1 MSRRQNLEVSRRNL
15 TSGEEVVRRKQEA
28 KAFEL
33 GMPLCPDQYAYNKR
47 PLWKVWKQ
55 LGEYLLQKRVLSYA
69 DGDALLALAEA
80 RLAGDK
86 ERQEAVLD
94 ATWRKR
100 TPFPEPE
107 RPELT
112 LEDFLADVRNERESF
127 SERMRPS
134 TTLTMDAG
142 GAEYHWSAGDPA
154 EVARTYALD
163 IVQGGIVAGELIRRA
178 CTRFLNDLDTG
189 HERGL
194 FFDPLAARHIVRF
207 AETFCD
213 ITLLPWQVF
222 TLANI
227 FGWKKPSGA
236 RRFTEAWVSCAKK
249 NGKTRLASCVALFAL
264 VADCEKYPDIFSAA
278 TKKEQS
284 RLVWRD
290 AKRCVQDNPELRE
303 HVQRWAG
310 ALAVK
315 DTDGSFTPLSSDEK
329 SMDGLRPHVII
340 ADEVSFWADRTQ
352 WDTLVKGIVSR
363 IQPLT
368 FAVTTAGPSK
378 QCFAFGKFDLGE
390 KILRGIYNDD
400 STFVAIFAIDR
411 NDDPLDEKHWPKANP
426 SLGVTLLIEHLRK
439 TAAEA
444 REVPSGLSSFIQ
456 YHCNQWPEVSL
467 QRVGSIL
474 PAKWDACSGLD
485 LIGCKTPGEAYVKFL
500 NLNRDLPCWLGLD
513 VGLTSDMSAVAML
526 WRKARFA
533 DGAEPIEKKV
543 LLVFF
548 MMPEMYL
555 LEKEKSW
562 GVPLSHWVREEFIEL
577 LPGDLC
583 DPREIKKR
591 IVDALG
597 KFNVR
602 QLGFDSWNA
611 QVMCAELQESGAVE
625 CVAVPQT
632 AKELTAPAREF
643 LGAINR
649 LELVHFGNPCLAWHA
664 GNVILAE
671 DERHGG
677 TKPEKLSANEKI
689 DGVSATLNCWHRMLA
704 DPDAGYVP
712 RMAFVMGDGSVKQ
725 TGADGNFLKEKTQ

>member
-1 MSRRQNLEVSRRNL
+1 MSRRESNPRRNL
-15 TSGEEVVRRKQEA
+15 TAAEEATRRKREA
-28 KAFEL
+28 KVFEL
-33 GMPLCPDQYAYNKR
+33 GVPFCPDQYAYNNRKLWAIWKKNAPMLLGKR
-47 PLWKVWKQ
+47 
-55 LGEYLLQKRVLSYA
+55 LLAFS
-69 DGDALLALAEA
+69 DGDALLQLCKAELNGQHDVMA
-80 RLAGDK
+80 AIY
-86 ERQEAVLD
+86 E
-94 ATWRKR
+94 ATWKNR
-100 TPFPEPE
+100 TPFPAPPE
-107 RPELT
+107 CPSGSLPEFLKAVERERETFPKRMRPGRTLT
-112 LEDFLADVRNERESF
+112 LEDGDREY
-127 SERMRPS
+127 EWPED
-134 TTLTMDAG
+134 DA
-142 GAEYHWSAGDPA
+142 AR
-154 EVARTYALD
+154 VARDYAQAVL
-163 IVQGGIVAGELIRRA
+163 QGGIVAGELIRRA
-178 CTRFLNDLDTG
+178 ASRFLSDLENG

-194 FFDPLAARHIVRF
+194 YFDPVAARHICRF

-213 ITLLPWQVF
+213 LKLLPWQVF
-222 TLANI
+222 VLANI

-264 VADCEKYPDIFSAA
+264 VADCEKYPDVFSAA

-290 AKRCVQDNPELRE
+290 AKRCVNDNPELRE

-390 KILRGIYNDD
+390 KILRGIYRDD
-400 STFVAIFAIDR
+400 STFVAIFAIDKD
-411 NDDPLDEKHWPKANP
+411 DDPLDEKHWPKANP
-426 SLGVTLLIEHLRK
+426 SLGVTLQIEHLKK
-439 TAAEA
+439 TGAEA

-467 QRVGSIL
+467 QRVGSI
-474 PAKWDACSGLD
+474 PVAKWDACKGLD
-485 LIGCKTPGEAYVKFL
+485 LIGCKSAHDAYVKFL

-513 VGLTSDMSAVAML
+513 VGLTSDMSAISML
-526 WRKARFA
+526 WRRARFA
-533 DGAEPIEKKV
+533 EGASPVEKNV
-543 LLVFF
+543 LITFLY
-548 MMPEMYL
+548 MPELYL

-562 GVPLSHWVREEFIEL
+562 GVPLSQWVREEWIEL
-577 LPGDLC
+577 LPGDMC

-591 IVDALG
+591 IVNILG

-602 QLGFDSWNA
+602 ELGFDSWNA
-611 QVMCAELQESGAVE
+611 MVICSELNESQAVQ
-625 CVAVPQT
+625 CVAVSQT
-632 AKELTAPAREF
+632 AKELTAPSREL
-643 LGAINR
+643 LGAIHR
-649 LELVHFGNPCLAWHA
+649 QELVHFGNPCLAWHI
-664 GNVILAE
+664 GNVVLAE
-671 DERHGG
+671 DEKHGG

-689 DGVSATLNCWHRMLA
+689 DGVSASLNAWHRMLA
-704 DPDAGYVP
+704 DPNAGVVP
-712 RMAFVMGDGSVKQ
+712 RISFIYEDGRIKQ
-725 TGADGNFLKEKTQ
+725 TDSEGKLI